1 MNPLNCIGEDS
12 FSVVDQIFYEL
23 VFHYTVHACIRIFRI
38 ADLVGIRP
46 GIKVHKASGS
56 GITGNVMLGWFI
68 LRTAFGNGKDGTSET
83 EE

>member
-1 MNPLNCIGEDS
+1 MNPLYCIGEDS

-56 GITGNVMLGWFI
+56 GITGIVMSCGFPLG
-68 LRTAFGNGKDGTSET
+68 TAFYKGTYDTPEA
-83 EE
+83 EQ